1 MLGYKLTSER
11 KKVISVFLKTLYN
24 KILFI
29 YYRDRELVEAKADVL
44 KTLVEHTDQ
53 SSEKRR
59 AVVFYLDK
67 GTGFLGKK
75 EESFR
80 I

>member
-53 SSEKRR
+53 SLEKRR

-67 GTGFLGKK
+67 GTGYLGKK
-75 EESFR
+75 GGSFS

>member
-1 MLGYKLTSER
+1 MFLTS
-11 KKVISVFLKTLYN
+11 FLLKYY
-24 KILFI
+24 LF
-29 YYRDRELVEAKADVL
+29 REKELVEAKADVL

-59 AVVFYLDK
+59 AVVFYLDR

-75 EESFR
+75 
-80 I
+80 

>member
-1 MLGYKLTSER
+1 MF
-11 KKVISVFLKTLYN
+11 FLNTLYD